1 MGPPNA
7 SEQQMIDIRVG
18 LHPIDAGAELAALQ
32 FGAGERSCGALA
44 SFTGIVRADDGG
56 ASGGVVTAIELE
68 HYPAM
73 TQAALHAIAQA
84 AVARW
89 DLSACTIVHRIGMID
104 VGETVVFTGAA
115 ASHRASALSA
125 CAYLI
130 DRLKS
135 DAPFWKKEYRSNG
148 DAQWVAAKAS
158 DVARAEHWDQ
168 D

>member
-1 MGPPNA
+1 
-7 SEQQMIDIRVG
+7 MIDIRLG
-18 LHPIDAGAELAALQ
+18 PMPIDVGAELAMLQ
-32 FGAGERSCGALA
+32 SGTGKSSAGQSGGTQPCGAVA
-44 SFTGIVRADDGG
+44 SFTGIVRADDDGQN
-56 ASGGVVTAIELE
+56 AVTAIELE

-73 TQAALHAIAQA
+73 TQAALQAIAQA

-115 ASHRASALSA
+115 SSHRASALSA

-158 DVARAEHWDQ
+158 DVTRAEHWDQ